1 MDEPEA
7 ISEEGGRVEVRARR
21 KVLPVAAISRMERR
35 LTRGTHLVP
44 GLPLPLA
51 LFPPPSITSAPASM
65 PRSPLWV
72 AVFLLTEVS

>member
-1 MDEPEA
+1 
-7 ISEEGGRVEVRARR
+7 
-21 KVLPVAAISRMERR
+21 MERR

-51 LFPPPSITSAPASM
+51 LFPPPSITSAVASM

-72 AVFLLTEVS
+72 AVFLLTVVS